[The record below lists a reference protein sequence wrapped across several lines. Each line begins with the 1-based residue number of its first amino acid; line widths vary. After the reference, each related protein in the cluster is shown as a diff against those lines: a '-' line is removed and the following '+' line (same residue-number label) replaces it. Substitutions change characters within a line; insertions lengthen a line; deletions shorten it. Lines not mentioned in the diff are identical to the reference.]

1 MGHLSLSQ
9 RIEVI
14 TENRL
19 GTDPYARW
27 CGGRELA
34 TPGYPI
40 WVAGL
45 SCGNFI
51 VLPITSHK
59 QPSAVVIVCH

>member
-1 MGHLSLSQ
+1 M
-9 RIEVI
+9 I

-40 WVAGL
+40 WD
-45 SCGNFI
+45 
-51 VLPITSHK
+51 
-59 QPSAVVIVCH
+59 